1 MKATSLLN
9 VINKEKIIAVIR
21 TKNKDDFID
30 IVNVLK
36 ENNIK
41 IIEVTLTTPKAFE
54 IIKELSQYDDLIIG
68 AGTVLDSSSA
78 NLAIQNGAQFI
89 VSPAFDKLTAEFLNI
104 KNVPNI
110 PGCMTVKEM
119 IVAYKYGCEV
129 LKLFPA
135 SQFNTNAIKDFK
147 GPLPNLEFIPTGGI
161 NIDNFIDWISAGSY
175 AVGLGGEITKIY
187 KEKGKEHL
195 SAYLQKL
202 VAKCSKK
209 HTKIIYEKIYRHR
222 FFHRY
227 FL

>member
-1 MKATSLLN
+1 MESKNLLN

-30 IVNVLK
+30 IVNILK

-41 IIEVTLTTPKAFE
+41 IIEVTLTTPNSFE

-78 NLAIQNGAQFI
+78 NLAIQSGAQFI

-104 KNVPNI
+104 KDVPYI

-119 IVAYKYGCEV
+119 IVAYKYGCKV

-135 SQFNTNAIKDFK
+135 SQFNTGAIKDIK

-161 NIDNFIDWISAGSY
+161 NINNFKDWLSAGSY

-202 VAKCSKK
+202 VGKM
-209 HTKIIYEKIYRHR
+209 
-222 FFHRY
+222 
-227 FL
+227 